1 MYKYNFNLVI
11 TLTILLVLINNKPAF
26 SQQAK
31 ILDAV
36 YYLVDTA
43 NTPKN
48 DQMIEIGIEGR
59 WHYYRIR
66 CNCLKYS
73 RSPVFAYDV
82 KDQQGESITKN
93 DFKKINLI
101 SLPNLIELARDG
113 EGIDAFNYKHVACF
127 LEPKEENYVKRKV
140 VQLRPP
146 NPAVVY

>member
-1 MYKYNFNLVI
+1 MRSII
-11 TLTILLVLINNKPAF
+11 TLTIFLVLLNNKLAF
-26 SQQAK
+26 AQRAK
-31 ILDAV
+31 IVDTV

-48 DQMIEIGIEGR
+48 DQMIEMGIEGR
-59 WHYYRIR
+59 WHYYLIR

-82 KDQQGESITKN
+82 KDQQGESITKK

-113 EGIDAFNYKHVACF
+113 EGINAFNYKHVAYF
-127 LEPKEENYVKRKV
+127 LEPNEENYVKRKV